1 LSKGLAKKL
10 GLLPGQLVGL
20 VDAPVES
27 AALILANCP
36 VGVTFLENIRD
47 HPSNLLFFLAAADER
62 IDSALAL
69 APAQHSS
76 RWGNL
81 GDYPQEEICQ

>member
-1 LSKGLAKKL
+1 
-10 GLLPGQLVGL
+10 
-20 VDAPVES
+20 
-27 AALILANCP
+27 
-36 VGVTFLENIRD
+36 
-47 HPSNLLFFLAAADER
+47 LAAADER